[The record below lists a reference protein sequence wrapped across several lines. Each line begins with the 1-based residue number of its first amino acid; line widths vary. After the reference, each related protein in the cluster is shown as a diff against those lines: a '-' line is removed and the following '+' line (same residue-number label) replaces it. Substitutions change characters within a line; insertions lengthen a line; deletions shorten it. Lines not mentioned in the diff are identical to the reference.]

1 MKTLAKEFHQQ
12 KWMLLGG
19 CLAGCLAGLAFLFLD
34 YFSSREIFPR
44 GFIEVL
50 FAGAFF
56 AILLAAATTW
66 HDARRGAGDFIL
78 SKPFNCRRIFVT
90 KVALAALLLLL
101 AMLIMTSGDFLL
113 YFMGNVHKGF
123 LFSATYLAIWLT
135 WPIAVMLFALTM
147 FLVVVTQDSAKS
159 VLMAI
164 GAELL
169 AYFLLFIFVLFHML
183 GDPQFKDPVTYYGF
197 WRQMMLPLLPFV
209 GAMAAATVA
218 FTWLAIVAMKKRWHW
233 QPGQKTVVWA
243 MGLSSLFIFAQIV
256 FHVGYNLRP
265 VTEAGGRKIRN
276 PFSFIVASG
285 PESTLS
291 WPGLAEGRL
300 KPRRDVIP
308 CYGDAVCCKDDLM
321 FIASMANENMMDP
334 NTHEDACLQHAIL
347 YVYRFPYAGTPDSP
361 VSILDL
367 SRSPRIVPK
376 ENGSGVVIRSWIK
389 DNWLYACYRPEKKD
403 KAFGGDIHIVAVD
416 IANPATPVL
425 GGEIVVNCG
434 AGENIFNINTV
445 AVKGD
450 YCYVKAGDYLAI
462 VSLETP
468 GEPRLAKEVPFAS
481 LTRMRMVDPESFGIS
496 GFTIVDNML
505 LLKTRIH
512 LGAFD
517 ISDPANP
524 RELFFED
531 ARKLLGLPYNGYEL
545 SFEAT
550 WNGDYCYLATY
561 DGLYVVKLLK
571 DQGCGYSLKYVGVRK
586 TTPLEKLAGHWP
598 TQLLLYNGYLVE
610 AAGGFGLLVYDI
622 SDPAHPRRLYHA
634 DTSGYSYYIEILN
647 GLLDVQC
654 WGNGQAELDNVQRQH
669 NSVLFDL
676 PKAPAGQKINRR
688 KS

>member
-1 MKTLAKEFHQQ
+1 
-12 KWMLLGG
+12 MLLGG
-19 CLAGCLAGLAFLFLD
+19 CLAGLAFPLLE
-34 YFSSREIFPR
+34 YVTLHENVPGS
-44 GFIEVL
+44 GALVVL

-56 AILLAAATTW
+56 AIILAAATTW
-66 HDARRGAGDFIL
+66 HDARRGAGDFML
-78 SKPFNCRRIFVT
+78 SKPFNCRHIFVT

-101 AMLIMTSGDFLL
+101 AMFIMISIDLAFLPNFSGDVHPNDLL
-113 YFMGNVHKGF
+113 FF
-123 LFSATYLAIWLT
+123 AYLAIWLT

-159 VLMAI
+159 ILMAI

-169 AYFLLFIFVLFHML
+169 AYFLLLALVLVHL
-183 GDPQFKDPVTYYGF
+183 QNLQSKNPATYYDF
-197 WRQMMLPLLPFV
+197 WRLAMLPLLPFV

-291 WPGLAEGRL
+291 RLGLAEGRL
-300 KPRRDVIP
+300 KPRSDAIP
-308 CYGDAVCCKDDLM
+308 RGGDAVCCKDDLM

-334 NTHEDACLQHAIL
+334 NTHEDAYLQHAIL
-347 YVYRFPYAGTPDSP
+347 YVYRFPYAGAPDSP

-389 DNWLYACYRPEKKD
+389 DNWLYVCYCPLEQDPKKKD
-403 KAFGGDIHIVAVD
+403 RVFEGDVRIVAVD
-416 IANPATPVL
+416 IANPAAPVL
-425 GGEIVVNCG
+425 GGEVVVNCG
-434 AGENIFNINTV
+434 DGENFFNTV

-450 YCYVKAGDYLAI
+450 YCYVKAANLAI

-468 GEPRLAKEVPFAS
+468 GEPRLVKEVPFAS
-481 LTRMRMVDPESFGIS
+481 LTRGRMINRHLPESVWIS
-496 GFTIVDNML
+496 GFTIMDNML
-505 LLKTRIH
+505 LLRTDIH

-517 ISDPANP
+517 ISDPTNP
-524 RELFFED
+524 RVLFFED
-531 ARKLLGLPYNGYEL
+531 VRKLLGLPYKDDKNGYDL
-545 SFEAT
+545 SFVTT

-571 DQGCGYSLKYVGVRK
+571 DQGGGYSLKYVGVRK
-586 TTPLEKLAGHWP
+586 TILLEKLASHWP

-610 AAGGFGLLVYDI
+610 AAGNFGLLVYDI

-634 DTSGYSYYIEILN
+634 DTSGYSHIEILN
-647 GLLDVQC
+647 GLLYKQDM
-654 WGNGQAELDNVQRQH
+654 QAEQYNVQGGQH
-669 NSVLFDL
+669 NSVLFSL
-676 PKAPAGQKINRR
+676 PKAPAGPKTNRR